1 MGCNRP
7 EQPLIDGL
15 PDLLRN
21 HQIKVFGPNRDAAQI
36 EGSKA
41 FAKRIMAKYDIPTAQ
56 YKEINNKE
64 EALVFVETCD
74 LPIVIKKMV

>member
-1 MGCNRP
+1 M
-7 EQPLIDGL
+7 QHKLKDQKH
-15 PDLLRN
+15 LL
-21 HQIKVFGPNRDAAQI
+21 
-36 EGSKA
+36 
-41 FAKRIMAKYDIPTAQ
+41 KRIMAKYDIPTAQ